1 MTNKPNT
8 PPPALRDIVESIQAR
23 RGVTLAK

>member
-1 MTNKPNT
+1 MQIKAQT
-8 PPPALRDIVESIQAR
+8 PPPTLRDIVESIQAR